1 MSLRRQVTR
10 RNQVVRQRVRLKTM
24 IQAILHAHLVP
35 QCPHAD
41 IAGPKGRAWL
51 LAQILPDDE
60 VAAIDPHLREYDRLT
75 EDLRVLEREL
85 ARDALG
91 SVETK
96 RLMTIPGIDMVVA
109 VGLLAAIGP
118 IDRFTSPARLVAFLG
133 LNPSVH
139 QSGNSPARHGR
150 ITKQG
155 PCHARTML
163 VEAAWQAVR
172 GPGPLRAFYERVRGR
187 RGTHVA
193 AVAVARKIAVI
204 VWHLLTRGEDY
215 AWVRPA
221 LHAKKLRDLELR
233 SGQPARR
240 GQRGAGY
247 EYNLTKARQ
256 AERQRGERAEAAY
269 KRLTEGWSK
278 RGNRAPAGASEEV
291 RQ

>member
-1 MSLRRQVTR
+1 
-10 RNQVVRQRVRLKTM
+10 
-24 IQAILHAHLVP
+24 
-35 QCPHAD
+35 
-41 IAGPKGRAWL
+41 
-51 LAQILPDDE
+51 
-60 VAAIDPHLREYDRLT
+60 
-75 EDLRVLEREL
+75 
-85 ARDALG
+85 
-91 SVETK
+91 
-96 RLMTIPGIDMVVA
+96 MTIPGIDMVVA

-163 VEAAWQAVR
+163 VEAAWAAVR
-172 GPGPLRAFYERVRGR
+172 GPGPLRAFYERVRAR

-193 AVAVARKIAVI
+193 AVAVARNIAVI

-221 LHAKKLRDLELR
+221 LHAKKLRDLELL

-247 EYNLTKARQ
+247 ESNLTKCRQ
-256 AERQRGERAEAAY
+256 AERKRGEQTKEAS
-269 KRLTEGWSK
+269 RLITGSMTT
-278 RGNRAPAGASEEV
+278 RGIDGHGVVVGHKSDLRVNLGGDWRIN
-291 RQ
+291 QNKN